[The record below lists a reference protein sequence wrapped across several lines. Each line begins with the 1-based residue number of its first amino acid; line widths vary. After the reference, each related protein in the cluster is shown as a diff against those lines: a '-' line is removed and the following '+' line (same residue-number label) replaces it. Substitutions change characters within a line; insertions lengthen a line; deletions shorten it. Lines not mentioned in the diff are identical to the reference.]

1 MLVGRTQTRFHPSA
15 DHGTE
20 DQAHPRQECFPSS
33 SESATVVGVSP
44 RVYLETSVVSYL
56 VGRLSRDV
64 IVLGN
69 QELTREWWASR
80 RGEYHLFISEVVV
93 GEASIGDTE
102 LARQRLALAK
112 DLPLLA
118 VTEEAERLAPLLLR
132 AAGLA
137 LNAETDA
144 LHMAVAAVHGMDY
157 LLSWNCKHIANAT
170 IRRAIERQCRL
181 SGYEPPVICTPQ
193 ELTER

>member
-1 MLVGRTQTRFHPSA
+1 MGYGLDVK
-15 DHGTE
+15 
-20 DQAHPRQECFPSS
+20 
-33 SESATVVGVSP
+33 P

-64 IVLGN
+64 VVLGN

-80 RGEYHLFISEVVV
+80 RVEYELFISEIVV
-93 GEASIGDTE
+93 GEAAIGDPD
-102 LARQRLALAK
+102 LARQRLEIADNLT
-112 DLPLLA
+112 LLA

-137 LNAETDA
+137 PNAETDA
-144 LHMAVAAVHGMDY
+144 LHMALAAVHGMDY
-157 LLSWNCKHIANAT
+157 LLSWNCSHIANAT
-170 IRRAIERQCRL
+170 IRRAIEKQCRA

-193 ELTER
+193 ELIER

>member
-1 MLVGRTQTRFHPSA
+1 VK
-15 DHGTE
+15 
-20 DQAHPRQECFPSS
+20 
-33 SESATVVGVSP
+33 P

-69 QELTREWWASR
+69 QELTREWWRSKRA
-80 RGEYHLFISEVVV
+80 EYDFFISEIVL
-93 GEASIGDTE
+93 GEIAGGDAD
-102 LARQRLALAK
+102 LAHQRLLIAG

-118 VTEEAERLAPLLLR
+118 VTEEAERLAPLLLK

-137 LNAETDA
+137 PNAATDA
-144 LHMAVAAVHGMDY
+144 LHMAVAASHGMDY
-157 LLSWNCKHIANAT
+157 LLSWNCAHIANAT
-170 IRRAIERQCRL
+170 IRRAIEKQCRM

-193 ELTER
+193 ELAER

>member
-1 MLVGRTQTRFHPSA
+1 MN
-15 DHGTE
+15 
-20 DQAHPRQECFPSS
+20 
-33 SESATVVGVSP
+33 P

-64 IVLGN
+64 VVLGN
-69 QELTREWWASR
+69 QELTREWWSSR
-80 RGEYHLFISEVVV
+80 RGEYSLFISEVVI
-93 GEASIGDTE
+93 GEASIGDAE
-102 LARQRLALAK
+102 LASQRLALANN
-112 DLPLLA
+112 LPLLA
-118 VTEEAERLAPLLLR
+118 VTEEAERLAPLLLK

-137 LNAETDA
+137 PNAETDA

-181 SGYEPPVICTPQ
+181 SGYEQPVICTPQ
-193 ELTER
+193 ELLER

>member
-1 MLVGRTQTRFHPSA
+1 VK
-15 DHGTE
+15 
-20 DQAHPRQECFPSS
+20 PRL
-33 SESATVVGVSP
+33 
-44 RVYLETSVVSYL
+44 YLETSVISYL

-64 IVLGN
+64 VVVGN
-69 QELTREWWASR
+69 QELTREWWGNR
-80 RGEYHLFISEVVV
+80 RNEYDLFISEIVIA
-93 GEASIGDTE
+93 EIAIGDAD
-102 LARQRLALAK
+102 LARQRLALAGNVK
-112 DLPLLA
+112 LVS

-137 LNAETDA
+137 PNAQTDS

-157 LLSWNCKHIANAT
+157 LLSWNCSHIANAT
-170 IRRAIERQCRL
+170 IRRAIEKQCRE